1 MKRITIIGNSAAGKS
16 SLAVMLGKELGLPVY
31 HLDKLLWK
39 PGWERTPEDEFVR
52 KHQEIIDNDQLVL
65 DGVAYKST
73 YEDRFERAEI
83 IIYLDTSV
91 EKCKEHAQKRMYE
104 EKLRPNPYVNENC
117 PYEGDIEDNFKVI
130 RLFHNEY
137 RPLILKQL
145 EKHEKKS
152 IILSDFNVK
161 NENNLTDLI
170 SKIKEKSNSNS
181 TNS

>member
-16 SLAVMLGKELGLPVY
+16 TLGVMLGKELRLPVY

-39 PGWERTPEDEFVR
+39 PGWERTPEEEFVK
-52 KHQEIIDNDQLVL
+52 KHQEIIDKDQWVL

-91 EKCKEHAQKRMYE
+91 EICKERAQKRMDE
-104 EKLRPNPYVNENC
+104 EKIRPNPYVNENC

-137 RPLILKQL
+137 RPLILKLL
-145 EKHEKKS
+145 EKYEKKR
-152 IILSDFNVK
+152 IILNDFIPNNGKELVNLVK
-161 NENNLTDLI
+161 TIKDRTNL
-170 SKIKEKSNSNS
+170 
-181 TNS
+181 

>member
-1 MKRITIIGNSAAGKS
+1 
-16 SLAVMLGKELGLPVY
+16 
-31 HLDKLLWK
+31 
-39 PGWERTPEDEFVR
+39 
-52 KHQEIIDNDQLVL
+52 
-65 DGVAYKST
+65 
-73 YEDRFERAEI
+73 
-83 IIYLDTSV
+83 
-91 EKCKEHAQKRMYE
+91 
-104 EKLRPNPYVNENC
+104 VNENC